1 MTTTRPF
8 DPAAYLDTDDIR
20 AAYLTEALAT
30 GEPGP
35 IAEALGTLARAR
47 GMSGIARE
55 ADLSREALY
64 RALSANGNPEL
75 ATVLGVVKA
84 LGLRLTAEPA

>member
-8 DPAAYLDTDDIR
+8 DPAAYLDTDDTR

-30 GEPGP
+30 GEPGL